1 MIFQDTVIKK
11 IRYIRYYYN
20 YLINLYRNIYIIFLL
35 ILLLYNMHKTKLIL
49 IGETQTGKT
58 SIINRIIRNEFYEVV
73 GSTLGK
79 TQNDYKVELKDG
91 QEVVFDVWDTA
102 GQEKFR
108 SLNKIFF
115 KNAKIALL
123 IYAVD
128 SKKSFDTLKEWCNI
142 VKEECNNQPSII
154 KNI

>member
-1 MIFQDTVIKK
+1 
-11 IRYIRYYYN
+11 
-20 YLINLYRNIYIIFLL
+20 
-35 ILLLYNMHKTKLIL
+35 MHKTKLIL

-108 SLNKIFF
+108 SLNKLFF
-115 KNAKIALL
+115 KNAKIAL
-123 IYAVD
+123 
-128 SKKSFDTLKEWCNI
+128 
-142 VKEECNNQPSII
+142 
-154 KNI
+154 

>member
-1 MIFQDTVIKK
+1 
-11 IRYIRYYYN
+11 
-20 YLINLYRNIYIIFLL
+20 
-35 ILLLYNMHKTKLIL
+35 MHKTKLIL
-49 IGETQTGKT
+49 LGETQTGKT

-79 TQNDYKVELKDG
+79 TQNDYKDELKDG

-142 VKEECNNQPSII
+142 VKEECNNQPSTI

>member
-35 ILLLYNMHKTKLIL
+35 ILLLYNMHTTKLIL
-49 IGETQTGKT
+49 LGETQTGKT